1 MNQLIVKAVKEK
13 LLLSFTYNGHLRTV
27 EPHAYGISIAGNEC
41 LRCYQVSGGS
51 SSGKVPDW
59 KMMTTDKIT
68 GLSLSQNVFLKP
80 RDGYKKGDKGMS
92 TIFCE
97 L

>member
-1 MNQLIVKAVKEK
+1 MNNIIVTAIKEK
-13 LLLSFTYNGHLRTV
+13 KCLSFTYEGYPRVV
-27 EPHAYGISIAGNEC
+27 EPHCYGLTTAGNEA
-41 LRCYQVSGGS
+41 LRCYQVRGGS

-59 KMMTTDKIT
+59 KMMTTDNIT
-68 GLSLSQNVFLKP
+68 GLTLSQDVFLKP

>member
-1 MNQLIVKAVKEK
+1 MRQTIITAIREK
-13 LLLSFTYNGHLRTV
+13 RILTFNYEGYHRVV
-27 EPHAYGISIAGNEC
+27 EPHCFGLTRAGNEA
-41 LRCYQVSGGS
+41 LRCYQVRGGS
-51 SSGKVPDW
+51 SSGNVPDW

-68 GLSLSQNVFLKP
+68 GLTLTQDVFLRP
-80 RDGYKKGDKGMS
+80 RPGYQKGDRGMS

>member
-1 MNQLIVKAVKEK
+1 MNATICEAIKEK
-13 LLLSFTYNGHLRTV
+13 KLLTFTYDGLARTV
-27 EPHAYGISIAGNEC
+27 EPHAHGISTAGNEC
-41 LRCYQVSGGS
+41 LRCYQVAGGS

-59 KMMTTDKIT
+59 KMMTTDNIT
-68 GLSLSQNVFLKP
+68 GLSVSQDGFSTP
-80 RDGYKKGDKGMS
+80 RSGYRKGDRHMS